1 MFYDL
6 WDVVYG
12 AVIQDDDGS
21 LSNPIKLLHVRNN
34 ASSDEVNKHVTIDW
48 SLGAGQQL

>member
-21 LSNPIKLLHVRNN
+21 LSNPIKLLHVWNN
-34 ASSDEVNKHVTIDW
+34 ASSDEVNKHVTID
-48 SLGAGQQL
+48 